1 MKMRS
6 PPFSPEIE
14 RALRVDVSAVL
25 LFTVFASLT
34 TPFIGLILRRE
45 LGATPLQLSVMSA
58 AGGAC
63 LLLSLAWARALCGH
77 APLPYL
83 VWPSFV
89 ARGLFLLVPLA
100 SWGWLFV
107 SLVVATNVFG
117 AAAAPARAAVVERL
131 YPRAGRG
138 RVVALGGGGGGGWAG
153 GLALAAVRLSGG
165 GAPRV
170 LLPAA
175 AVLGMPASLR
185 QRYLPVPAASEDG
198 EGTVGGLREAWA
210 AVRDDDVFRR
220 LLVASFLF
228 GTGCWI
234 QTPAHPLLLVDVLH
248 VSTAQVGV
256 FAAAAA
262 AATLVGGAWWGGL
275 VDRRSSLDAL
285 WMMYLVGAA
294 TPAIC
299 ALAWSPWVLVASSV
313 TDALLGI
320 GLELVWMMVVID
332 IAGPARAAQYVAIG
346 ATLAGVRG
354 VLGPLAGGV
363 AGCAGARAPR
373 RCILPIMMKTM
384 AAILLGFILVVGVS
398 TPARA
403 GAPTDQLREYSDQV
417 TKVLDDPALKPRD
430 RREAVRKIA
439 KEIFDV
445 AETAKRALAR
455 HWGART
461 PEEREEFTQ
470 LFADLLEST
479 YIMRIDQYG
488 GERIRYVSETV
499 DGDNAI
505 VRAKVV
511 TKKGTE
517 VPVES
522 RLLHRG
528 DRWLIYDVLIENVSL
543 IANYRAQFDKIVRTT
558 SYGELV
564 RRLKNKRDEFLN
576 ESASSRRTSD

>member
-89 ARGLFLLVPLA
+89 ARGLFLLMPLA
-100 SWGWLFV
+100 SSAWLFV
-107 SLVVATNVFG
+107 SLIVATNVFG
-117 AAAAPARAAVVERL
+117 AAAAPAQAAVVERL
-131 YPRAGRG
+131 YPRAARG
-138 RVVALGGGGGGGWAG
+138 RALGLVRMAG
-153 GLALAAVRLSGG
+153 AALGVGLALAAGQLFE
-165 GAPRV
+165 RV
-170 LLPAA
+170 DYRVIFPAA
-175 AVLGMPASLR
+175 EG
-185 QRYLPVPAASEDG
+185 G
-198 EGTVGGLREAWA
+198 KGTVGGLREAWA

-354 VLGPLAGGV
+354 VLGPLAGGLLIHALGV
-363 AGCAGARAPR
+363 RAVY
-373 RCILPIMMKTM
+373 L
-384 AAILLGFILVVGVS
+384 AALALMTAAAWLVVRE
-398 TPARA
+398 PARRA
-403 GAPTDQLREYSDQV
+403 VVYS
-417 TKVLDDPALKPRD
+417 R
-430 RREAVRKIA
+430 
-439 KEIFDV
+439 
-445 AETAKRALAR
+445 
-455 HWGART
+455 
-461 PEEREEFTQ
+461 
-470 LFADLLEST
+470 S
-479 YIMRIDQYG
+479 
-488 GERIRYVSETV
+488 
-499 DGDNAI
+499 
-505 VRAKVV
+505 
-511 TKKGTE
+511 
-517 VPVES
+517 
-522 RLLHRG
+522 
-528 DRWLIYDVLIENVSL
+528 
-543 IANYRAQFDKIVRTT
+543 
-558 SYGELV
+558 
-564 RRLKNKRDEFLN
+564 
-576 ESASSRRTSD
+576 

>member
-89 ARGLFLLVPLA
+89 ARGLFLLMPLA
-100 SWGWLFV
+100 SSAWLFV
-107 SLVVATNVFG
+107 SLIVATNVFG
-117 AAAAPARAAVVERL
+117 AAAAPAQAAVVERL
-131 YPRAGRG
+131 YPRAARG
-138 RVVALGGGGGGGWAG
+138 RALGLVRMAG
-153 GLALAAVRLSGG
+153 AALGVGLALAAGQLFE
-165 GAPRV
+165 RV
-170 LLPAA
+170 DYRVIFPAA
-175 AVLGMPASLR
+175 AVLGMAASLR

-354 VLGPLAGGV
+354 VLGPLAGGLLIHALGV
-363 AGCAGARAPR
+363 RAVY
-373 RCILPIMMKTM
+373 L
-384 AAILLGFILVVGVS
+384 AALALMTAAAWLVVRE
-398 TPARA
+398 PARRA
-403 GAPTDQLREYSDQV
+403 VVYS
-417 TKVLDDPALKPRD
+417 R
-430 RREAVRKIA
+430 
-439 KEIFDV
+439 
-445 AETAKRALAR
+445 
-455 HWGART
+455 
-461 PEEREEFTQ
+461 
-470 LFADLLEST
+470 S
-479 YIMRIDQYG
+479 
-488 GERIRYVSETV
+488 
-499 DGDNAI
+499 
-505 VRAKVV
+505 
-511 TKKGTE
+511 
-517 VPVES
+517 
-522 RLLHRG
+522 
-528 DRWLIYDVLIENVSL
+528 
-543 IANYRAQFDKIVRTT
+543 
-558 SYGELV
+558 
-564 RRLKNKRDEFLN
+564 
-576 ESASSRRTSD
+576 

>member
-1 MKMRS
+1 MRS

-89 ARGLFLLVPLA
+89 ARGLFLLMPLA
-100 SWGWLFV
+100 SSAWLFV
-107 SLVVATNVFG
+107 SLIVATNVFG
-117 AAAAPARAAVVERL
+117 AAAAPAQM
-131 YPRAGRG
+131 AGA
-138 RVVALGGGGGGGWAG
+138 ALGV
-153 GLALAAVRLSGG
+153 GLALAAGQLFE
-165 GAPRV
+165 RV
-170 LLPAA
+170 DYRVIFPAA
-175 AVLGMPASLR
+175 AVLGMAASLR

-354 VLGPLAGGV
+354 VLGPLAGGLLIHALGV
-363 AGCAGARAPR
+363 RAVY
-373 RCILPIMMKTM
+373 L
-384 AAILLGFILVVGVS
+384 AALALMTAAAWLVVRE
-398 TPARA
+398 PARRA
-403 GAPTDQLREYSDQV
+403 VVYS
-417 TKVLDDPALKPRD
+417 R
-430 RREAVRKIA
+430 
-439 KEIFDV
+439 
-445 AETAKRALAR
+445 
-455 HWGART
+455 
-461 PEEREEFTQ
+461 
-470 LFADLLEST
+470 S
-479 YIMRIDQYG
+479 
-488 GERIRYVSETV
+488 
-499 DGDNAI
+499 
-505 VRAKVV
+505 
-511 TKKGTE
+511 
-517 VPVES
+517 
-522 RLLHRG
+522 
-528 DRWLIYDVLIENVSL
+528 
-543 IANYRAQFDKIVRTT
+543 
-558 SYGELV
+558 
-564 RRLKNKRDEFLN
+564 
-576 ESASSRRTSD
+576 